1 MKNIYTNDFLLKNA
15 WGKRLFHE
23 VAQSLP
29 IIDWHNHVDP
39 SVLATNKSFDNIY
52 QLWVQNDPYK
62 HRAMRIRGI
71 PENLITGSE
80 ASDYDKF
87 LAWADCL
94 PHTVGNPLFHWS
106 CMELKQVFGID
117 TVLTLGNAQLI
128 WDKANNILTQKDYGA
143 KDIVKRFGVEILCT
157 SDDLLDSL
165 EHHIAMSDWGFRIS
179 EHADT
184 PNPKPEICCLPSL
197 RSDSIIAFN
206 QPTFFNWLK
215 KLEVLTAIK
224 IENLD
229 DYKKA
234 VINRLDFFDEIGCLL
249 SDHSFDS
256 GFTYV
261 STAPS
266 VSATLFDNLLKNKG
280 LDSGDLIE
288 LQSHTLHFLG
298 LEYAKRQ
305 WKMQLHI
312 GAHRFTSTTLR
323 NKVGGAGG
331 FACIG
336 STADMPS
343 LSLLLDELDVKNG
356 LPKTILYTLNPAD
369 NAAFASLTGSFSE
382 DNVRGKI
389 QFGPAWWY
397 NDQFEGI
404 KQQLLDLS
412 SYGLLSTT
420 IGFTTDSRS
429 ILSFTRHDYYRRI
442 LCNLIGQWVEEGKLP
457 DDEAFLSNLI
467 KNIAYFNIKNW
478 ITKN

>member
-1 MKNIYTNDFLLKNA
+1 MKNIYTNDFLLTNA
-15 WGKRLFHE
+15 WGKRLFHD
-23 VAQSLP
+23 VAKSLP

-39 SVLATNKSFDNIY
+39 SVLATNKSFDNVY

-62 HRAMRIRGI
+62 HRAMRIYGV
-71 PENLITGSE
+71 PESLITGSE

-94 PHTVGNPLFHWS
+94 QHTVGNPLFHWS

-117 TVLTLGNAQLI
+117 AVLTLENAKDI
-128 WDKANNILTQKDYGA
+128 WEKANRILKQKDFGA
-143 KDIVKRFGVEILCT
+143 KDIVKRFGLEILCT

-165 EHHIAMSDWGFRIS
+165 ESHIALSKQSDL
-179 EHADT
+179 T
-184 PNPKPEICCLPSL
+184 CLPSL

-206 QPTFFNWLK
+206 QPSFFSWLE
-215 KLEVLTAIK
+215 KLEGLTDIK
-224 IENLD
+224 IKNLS

-234 VINRLDFFDEIGCLL
+234 IINRLDFFDINGCLL

-256 GFTYV
+256 GFKYV
-261 STAPS
+261 SGDPS
-266 VSATLFDNLLKNKG
+266 VSATIFEHFLKKKTISDN
-280 LDSGDLIE
+280 DFVQ
-288 LQSHTLHFLG
+288 LQSYFLNFLG

-312 GAHRFTSTTLR
+312 GAHRFTSSTLR
-323 NKVGGAGG
+323 KKVGAAGG

-336 STADMPS
+336 SAADMRS

-397 NDQFEGI
+397 NDQYEGI
-404 KQQLLDLS
+404 IQQLLDLS

-442 LCNLIGQWVEEGKLP
+442 LCNLIGQWVKEGKLP
-457 DDEAFLSNLI
+457 NNEAFLTQLI

-478 ITKN
+478 IKKDH

>member
-1 MKNIYTNDFLLKNA
+1 MKNIYTNDFLLTNA

-23 VAQSLP
+23 VAKSLP

-39 SVLATNKSFDNIY
+39 SVLATNKSFDNVY

-62 HRAMRIRGI
+62 HRAMRIYGV

-87 LAWADCL
+87 LAWAGCL
-94 PHTVGNPLFHWS
+94 PYTVGNPLFHWS
-106 CMELKQVFGID
+106 CMELKQVFNID
-117 TVLTLGNAQLI
+117 EVLTLDTAKEI
-128 WDKANNILTQKDYGA
+128 WEKANSILKQKDYGA
-143 KDIVKRFGVEILCT
+143 KDIVKRFGLEMLCT

-165 EHHIAMSDWGFRIS
+165 EHHIALSKLNEIS
-179 EHADT
+179 
-184 PNPKPEICCLPSL
+184 CLPSL

-206 QPTFFNWLK
+206 QPTFFNWLE
-215 KLEVLTAIK
+215 KLEVLTDIK
-224 IENLD
+224 VENLD

-234 VINRLDFFDEIGCLL
+234 IINRLDFFDTHGCLV
-249 SDHSFDS
+249 SDHSLDS
-256 GFTYV
+256 GFKYV
-261 STAPS
+261 STTPS
-266 VSATLFDNLLKNKG
+266 VSATIFDRFLKKKTI
-280 LDSGDLIE
+280 LDKDFIQ
-288 LQSHTLHFLG
+288 LQSHVLHFSG

-312 GAHRFTSTTLR
+312 GAHRYTSSTLR
-323 NKVGGAGG
+323 KKVGAAGG
-331 FACIG
+331 YGCIG
-336 STADMPS
+336 SAADMVS
-343 LSLLLDELDVKNG
+343 LSLFLDELDIKKG
-356 LPKTILYTLNPAD
+356 LPKTILYTLNPVD
-369 NAAFASLTGSFSE
+369 NAAFASLTGSFSQ
-382 DNVRGKI
+382 DNVQGKI

-397 NDQFEGI
+397 NDHYEGI
-404 KQQLLDLS
+404 IQQLLDLS

-457 DDEAFLSNLI
+457 DDEAFLTQLI

-478 ITKN
+478 LAP

>member
-23 VAQSLP
+23 VAKSLP

-39 SVLATNKSFDNIY
+39 SLLATNRSFENIY
-52 QLWVQNDPYK
+52 QLWIQNDPYK
-62 HRAMRIRGI
+62 HRAMRIYGI
-71 PENLITGSE
+71 SENLITGSE

-87 LAWADCL
+87 LVWAGCL

-117 TVLTLGNAQLI
+117 EVLTHQNAKEI
-128 WDKANNILTQKDYGA
+128 WDKANRILQQPNFGS
-143 KDIVKRFGVEILCT
+143 KDIVKSFGLEMLCT

-165 EHHIAMSDWGFRIS
+165 EYHMALSKQ
-179 EHADT
+179 T
-184 PNPKPEICCLPSL
+184 EITCLPSL
-197 RSDSIIAFN
+197 RGDSIIAFN
-206 QPTFFNWLK
+206 QPAFFGWLE
-215 KLEVLTAIK
+215 KLEVLTQTK
-224 IENLD
+224 IQNLE

-234 VINRLDFFDEIGCLL
+234 LIDRLDFFDKAGCLL
-249 SDHSFDS
+249 SDHSLDS
-256 GFTYV
+256 GFKYV
-261 STAPS
+261 PS
-266 VSATLFDNLLKNKG
+266 RPSASAILFDNLLKNNT
-280 LDSGDLIE
+280 LDNTGFAE
-288 LQSHTLHFLG
+288 LQSHVLHFLG

-312 GAHRFTSTTLR
+312 GAHRYTSSTLR
-323 NKVGGAGG
+323 KKVGAAGG
-331 FACIG
+331 YGCIG
-336 STADMPS
+336 SAADMVS
-343 LSLLLDELDVKNG
+343 LSLFLDELDVKNG

-382 DNVRGKI
+382 DHVRGKI

-397 NDQFEGI
+397 NDHSEGI

-429 ILSFTRHDYYRRI
+429 ILSFARHDYYRRI
-442 LCNLIGQWVEEGKLP
+442 LCNLIGGWVEDGKLP

-467 KNIAYFNIKNW
+467 KDIAYCNIKNW
-478 ITKN
+478 ISKTAS

>member
-1 MKNIYTNDFLLKNA
+1 MKNIYTHDFLLQNA

-23 VAQSLP
+23 VAKSLP

-39 SVLATNKSFDNIY
+39 SVVATNKSFDNIY

-62 HRAMRIRGI
+62 HRSMRIFGI

-87 LAWADCL
+87 LAWADCM
-94 PHTVGNPLFHWS
+94 PQTVGNPLFHWS

-117 TVLTLGNAQLI
+117 AVLTLENAQQI
-128 WDKANNILTQKDYGA
+128 WDKANHILKQKGFGA
-143 KDIVKRFGVEILCT
+143 KDILKSFGLEMLCT

-165 EHHIAMSDWGFRIS
+165 EHHIALSRQT
-179 EHADT
+179 EVA
-184 PNPKPEICCLPSL
+184 CLPSL

-206 QPTFFNWLK
+206 QPTFFSWLA
-215 KLEVLTAIK
+215 KLEGLTDIK
-224 IENLD
+224 IGNLD

-234 VINRLDFFDEIGCLL
+234 VISRLDFFDKTGCLL

-256 GFTYV
+256 GFKYV
-261 STAPS
+261 HSTPS
-266 VSATLFDNLLKNKG
+266 VSTTIFERFLKKKTIS
-280 LDSGDLIE
+280 DKDFIQ
-288 LQSHTLHFLG
+288 LQSYVLNFLG

-312 GAHRFTSTTLR
+312 GAHRYTSSTLR
-323 NKVGGAGG
+323 KKVGGAGG

-336 STADMPS
+336 SAADMSS

-404 KQQLLDLS
+404 VQQLLDLS

-457 DDEAFLSNLI
+457 DDEAFLTQLI
-467 KNIAYFNIKNW
+467 KNIAYFNIKNG
-478 ITKN
+478 IKKK

>member
-1 MKNIYTNDFLLKNA
+1 MKNIYTNDFLLTNA
-15 WGKRLFHE
+15 MGKRLFHE
-23 VAQSLP
+23 VAKSLP
-29 IIDWHNHVDP
+29 IIDWHNHVDA
-39 SVLATNKSFDNIY
+39 SLLATNKSFENVY

-62 HRAMRIRGI
+62 HRAMRIRGV

-80 ASDYDKF
+80 ANDYDKF
-87 LAWADCL
+87 LAWAKCL

-117 TVLTLGNAQLI
+117 EVLTLENAKNI
-128 WDKANNILTQKDYGA
+128 WDKANQILQQKGFGA
-143 KDIVKRFGVEILCT
+143 LDILKRFGLEMLCT

-165 EHHIAMSDWGFRIS
+165 EYHIAMSESPDIR
-179 EHADT
+179 
-184 PNPKPEICCLPSL
+184 CLPSL

-206 QPTFFNWLK
+206 QPTFFKWLE
-215 KLEVLTAIK
+215 KLENLTQIK
-224 IENLD
+224 VRNLD

-234 VINRLDFFDEIGCLL
+234 IINRLDFFDKNGCLL

-256 GFTYV
+256 GFKYV
-261 STAPS
+261 SSAPLMPTAS
-266 VSATLFDNLLKNKG
+266 SRQGVTVSATLFDNLLKNKG
-280 LDSGDLIE
+280 LDSDDFVE
-288 LQSHTLHFLG
+288 LQSHVLHFLG
-298 LEYAKRQ
+298 LEYANRQ

-312 GAHRFTSTTLR
+312 GAHRYTSSTLR

-336 STADMPS
+336 STADMPL
-343 LSLLLDELDVKNG
+343 LSLLLDELDVKQG

-397 NDQFEGI
+397 NDHYEGI
-404 KQQLLDLS
+404 VQQLLDLS

-442 LCNLIGQWVEEGKLP
+442 LCDLIGSWVEDGKLP

-478 ITKN
+478 LAP

>member
-1 MKNIYTNDFLLKNA
+1 
-15 WGKRLFHE
+15 
-23 VAQSLP
+23 
-29 IIDWHNHVDP
+29 
-39 SVLATNKSFDNIY
+39 
-52 QLWVQNDPYK
+52 
-62 HRAMRIRGI
+62 
-71 PENLITGSE
+71 
-80 ASDYDKF
+80 
-87 LAWADCL
+87 
-94 PHTVGNPLFHWS
+94 
-106 CMELKQVFGID
+106 
-117 TVLTLGNAQLI
+117 
-128 WDKANNILTQKDYGA
+128 
-143 KDIVKRFGVEILCT
+143 
-157 SDDLLDSL
+157 
-165 EHHIAMSDWGFRIS
+165 
-179 EHADT
+179 
-184 PNPKPEICCLPSL
+184 
-197 RSDSIIAFN
+197 
-206 QPTFFNWLK
+206 
-215 KLEVLTAIK
+215 
-224 IENLD
+224 
-229 DYKKA
+229 
-234 VINRLDFFDEIGCLL
+234 LL

-266 VSATLFDNLLKNKG
+266 VSANLFYNLLKNKG
-280 LDSGDLIE
+280 LDNGDFIE
-288 LQSHTLHFLG
+288 LQSHVLHFLG

-312 GAHRFTSTTLR
+312 GAHRYTSSTLR
-323 NKVGGAGG
+323 QKVGAAGG

-336 STADMPS
+336 SAADMPS

-397 NDQFEGI
+397 NDHYEGI
-404 KQQLLDLS
+404 VQQLLDLS

-457 DDEAFLSNLI
+457 DDEAFLTDLI

-478 ITKN
+478 IKK